1 MGILQVINGIL
12 DIRIVQYTL
21 VCAVLV
27 LSIFSGVQSVR
38 LCVAHNQTAKAQAGW
53 DLAKADIAIQNAS
66 IVTLKATGDA
76 RVKQMANA
84 VDAAK
89 AVGTIQALKAK
100 NLQAKLANLPKNDCK
115 GAVTEFINLI
125 PEIVGDK

>member
-1 MGILQVINGIL
+1 VGIIQAINAVL
-12 DIRIVQYTL
+12 SIRIVQYAL

-27 LSIFSGVQSVR
+27 LAIFSGVQSIR
-38 LCVAHNQTAKAQAGW
+38 LYVSHNQTAKAQAGW
-53 DLAKADIAIQNAS
+53 DLAKSAIVLQNAS
-66 IVTLKATGDA
+66 IVTLKDAGDA
-76 RVKQMANA
+76 RVKQMADA

-125 PEIVGDK
+125 PEIVGSE